1 MSATLTPTETTRR
14 RPAPGDARGAGRPA
28 GRS

>member
-1 MSATLTPTETTRR
+1 MSATLTPTETTAE
-14 RPAPGDARGAGRPA
+14 PAPGHAPTRRPPP